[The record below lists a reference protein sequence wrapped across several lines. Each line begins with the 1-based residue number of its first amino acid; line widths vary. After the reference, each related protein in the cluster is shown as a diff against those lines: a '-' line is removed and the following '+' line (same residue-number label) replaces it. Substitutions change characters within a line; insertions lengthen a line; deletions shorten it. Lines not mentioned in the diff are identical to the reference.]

1 MKILELASVL
11 AAVLVLQA
19 YPDAICRCPQTLGFT
34 FKSKED
40 QTTIWKT
47 FLQMNTLIA
56 IERCRVRVRK

>member
-19 YPDAICRCPQTLGFT
+19 YPDAICRFPQKLGFT

-40 QTTIWKT
+40 QTTIWKI
-47 FLQMNTLIA
+47 FLLMNTLIA
-56 IERCRVRVRK
+56 IERCLVRVRK

>member
-19 YPDAICRCPQTLGFT
+19 YPDAICRCPQKLGFT

-47 FLQMNTLIA
+47 FLQMNKNA
-56 IERCRVRVRK
+56 